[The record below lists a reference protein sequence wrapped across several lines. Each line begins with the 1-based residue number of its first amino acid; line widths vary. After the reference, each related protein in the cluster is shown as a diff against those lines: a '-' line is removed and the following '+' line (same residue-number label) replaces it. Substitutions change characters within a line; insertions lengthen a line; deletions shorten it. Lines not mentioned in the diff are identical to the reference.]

1 MVSSRRQ
8 VTKVDA
14 NRANRIKTDSCPRN
28 VGKVLKGIQRARKHL
43 YAFKWFIIILEDSD
57 IVVFLI
63 SRCLMSS
70 FLGSISKISLYCV
83 CVHIHI

>member
-14 NRANRIKTDSCPRN
+14 NRANRIKIDSCPRN

-43 YAFKWFIIILEDSD
+43 YAFKWFIIILEDS
-57 IVVFLI
+57 IL
-63 SRCLMSS
+63 
-70 FLGSISKISLYCV
+70 
-83 CVHIHI
+83 